1 MQTQPTPWHGRRFAG
16 VLLILAGVAFLL
28 DQSGIVA
35 VQDLWHYW
43 PLALVAAGIVRVAGS
58 ATARDTIGGAW
69 SILIGLW
76 LFANFEGWFGMN
88 FDNSWPFLLIA
99 WGVTLLFSPAVTG
112 RRARRRNRT
121 LKENQERHHA
131 L

>member
-1 MQTQPTPWHGRRFAG
+1 MQTEPPPWHGRRVAG

-43 PLALVAAGIVRVAGS
+43 PLALVAAGVVRVASS
-58 ATARDTIGGAW
+58 ATARDTIGGSW

-99 WGVTLLFSPAVTG
+99 WGVTLLFSPAVM
-112 RRARRRNRT
+112 RRRPRRSNIDS
-121 LKENQERHHA
+121 KDDQEQHHA
-131 L
+131 P